1 MRFRRLT
8 LRPQIIGG
16 IAAFASQASL
26 QAAWADRLD
35 DIRKAGVLRVAAFDG
50 NPPFGYID
58 AVTKKQVG
66 HDIDLASDYAR
77 SLGVKLELVPTNPA
91 NRIPLLTSGKVDVV
105 FASFTITDERAK
117 VVDFTT
123 PYFLVGQQ
131 FLAKKG
137 VLTDASQIKELRIG
151 TEKGTTMETNLRERY
166 PEAKVVLYDDSPF
179 ALAALRNG
187 NVQAITNDGVKLTAQ
202 WGQLPDKERYE
213 IPPIT
218 VSKEYLGAAVPKG
231 ETRLLESLNGWLAES
246 EKNGRAVAIYNTWF
260 GPNSKAPLPRLLRIG
275 DARVASA
282 K

>member
-1 MRFRRLT
+1 MKRHQFT
-8 LRPQIIGG
+8 LGG
-16 IAAFASQASL
+16 LALASL
-26 QAAWADRLD
+26 FAFSTVAWADKLD
-35 DIRKAGVLRVAAFDG
+35 DIRRAGVLRVAAFDG

-58 AVTKKQVG
+58 AASKKQVG
-66 HDIDLASDYAR
+66 HDIDLAVEFAE
-77 SLGVKLELVPTNPA
+77 SLGVKIELVPTNPA

-131 FLAKKG
+131 FLARKG
-137 VLTDASQIKELRIG
+137 VLKDVAQLKQLRIG
-151 TEKGTTMETNLRERY
+151 TEKGTTMETNLRANY
-166 PEAKVVLYDDSPF
+166 PDAKVVLYDDSPF

-202 WGQLPDKERYE
+202 WGLLPDKEKYE

-231 ETRLLESLNGWLAES
+231 EARLLEVLNTWLGDI
-246 EKNGRAVAIYNTWF
+246 EKSGRAVAIYNAWF
-260 GPNSKAPLPRLLRIG
+260 GPDSKAPLPRLLKIG
-275 DARVASA
+275 EPRVAA
-282 K
+282 R

>member
-1 MRFRRLT
+1 MKRQQFILGGLALLGT
-8 LRPQIIGG
+8 L
-16 IAAFASQASL
+16 AFPAG
-26 QAAWADRLD
+26 AWADKLD

-58 AVTKKQVG
+58 ATSKKQVG
-66 HDIDLASDYAR
+66 HDIDLANEFAR
-77 SLGVKLELVPTNPA
+77 NLGVKIEFVPTNPA

-137 VLTDASQIKELRIG
+137 VLTDSAQLKDLRIG
-151 TEKGTTMETNLRERY
+151 TEKGTTMETNLRTNY
-166 PEAKVVLYDDSPF
+166 PDAKVVLYDDSPF

-202 WGQLPDKERYE
+202 WGQLPDKEKYE
-213 IPPIT
+213 IPAIT

-231 ETRLLESLNGWLAES
+231 ETRLLESLNSWLTEI
-246 EKNGRAVAIYNTWF
+246 EKNGRAVAIYNAWF
-260 GPNSKAPLPRLLRIG
+260 GPDSKAQLPRLLKIG
-275 DARVASA
+275 DQRVASR
-282 K
+282 

>member
-1 MRFRRLT
+1 MKRQQFILGGLALLGT
-8 LRPQIIGG
+8 L
-16 IAAFASQASL
+16 AFPAG
-26 QAAWADRLD
+26 AWADKLD

-58 AVTKKQVG
+58 ATSKKQVG
-66 HDIDLASDYAR
+66 HDIDLANEFAR
-77 SLGVKLELVPTNPA
+77 SLGVKIELVPTNPA

-137 VLTDASQIKELRIG
+137 VLTDAAQLKDLRIG
-151 TEKGTTMETNLRERY
+151 TEKGTTMETNLRTNY
-166 PEAKVVLYDDSPF
+166 PDAKVVLYDDSPF

-202 WGQLPDKERYE
+202 WGQLPEKEKYE
-213 IPPIT
+213 IPAIT

-231 ETRLLESLNGWLAES
+231 ETRLLESLNSWLTEI
-246 EKNGRAVAIYNTWF
+246 EKNGRAVAIYNAWF
-260 GPNSKAPLPRLLRIG
+260 GPDSKAPLPRLLKIG
-275 DARVASA
+275 EPRVASR
-282 K
+282 

>member
-1 MRFRRLT
+1 MKRQQFILGGLALLGT
-8 LRPQIIGG
+8 L
-16 IAAFASQASL
+16 AFPAG
-26 QAAWADRLD
+26 AWADKLD

-58 AVTKKQVG
+58 ATSKKQVG
-66 HDIDLASDYAR
+66 HDIDLANEFAR
-77 SLGVKLELVPTNPA
+77 SLGVKIEFVPTNPA

-137 VLTDASQIKELRIG
+137 VLTDAAQLKDLRIG
-151 TEKGTTMETNLRERY
+151 TEKGTTMETNLRTNY
-166 PEAKVVLYDDSPF
+166 PDAKVVLYDDSPF

-202 WGQLPDKERYE
+202 WGQLSDKEKYE
-213 IPPIT
+213 IPAIT

-231 ETRLLESLNGWLAES
+231 ETRLLESLNSWLTEI
-246 EKNGRAVAIYNTWF
+246 EKNGRAVAIYNAWF
-260 GPNSKAPLPRLLRIG
+260 GPDSKAPLPRLLKIG
-275 DARVASA
+275 EPRVASR
-282 K
+282 

>member
-1 MRFRRLT
+1 MKRHQFT
-8 LRPQIIGG
+8 FGG
-16 IAAFASQASL
+16 LALASL
-26 QAAWADRLD
+26 FAFSTGAWADKLD

-58 AVTKKQVG
+58 AASKKQVG
-66 HDIDLASDYAR
+66 HDIDLAGEFAK
-77 SLGVKLELVPTNPA
+77 SLGVKIELVPTNPA

-131 FLAKKG
+131 FLARKG
-137 VLTDASQIKELRIG
+137 VLKDVAQLKDLRIG
-151 TEKGTTMETNLRERY
+151 TEKGTTMETNLRTNY
-166 PEAKVVLYDDSPF
+166 PDAKVVLYDDSPF

-202 WGQLPDKERYE
+202 WGLLPDKDKYE

-231 ETRLLESLNGWLAES
+231 ETRLLEALDTWLGDI
-246 EKNGRAVAIYNTWF
+246 EKSGRAVAIYNAWF
-260 GPNSKAPLPRLLRIG
+260 GPDSKSPLPRLLKIG
-275 DARVASA
+275 EPRVAA
-282 K
+282 R

>member
-1 MRFRRLT
+1 MKRQQFILGGLALLGT
-8 LRPQIIGG
+8 L
-16 IAAFASQASL
+16 AFPAGAL
-26 QAAWADRLD
+26 ADKLD

-58 AVTKKQVG
+58 ATTKKQVG
-66 HDIDLASDYAR
+66 HDIDLANEFAN
-77 SLGVKLELVPTNPA
+77 SLGVKIEFVPTNPA

-137 VLTDASQIKELRIG
+137 VLTDAAQLKDLRIG
-151 TEKGTTMETNLRERY
+151 TEKGTTMETNLRTNY
-166 PEAKVVLYDDSPF
+166 PDAKVVLYDDSPF

-202 WGQLPDKERYE
+202 WGQLPDKEKYE
-213 IPPIT
+213 IPAIT

-231 ETRLLESLNGWLAES
+231 ETRLLESLNSWLTEI
-246 EKNGRAVAIYNTWF
+246 EKNGRAVAIYNAWF
-260 GPNSKAPLPRLLRIG
+260 GPESKAPLPRLLKIG
-275 DARVASA
+275 EQRVASR
-282 K
+282 

>member
-1 MRFRRLT
+1 MKRQQFILGGLALLGT
-8 LRPQIIGG
+8 L
-16 IAAFASQASL
+16 AFPAG
-26 QAAWADRLD
+26 AWADKLD

-58 AVTKKQVG
+58 ATSKKQVG
-66 HDIDLASDYAR
+66 HDIDLANEFAR
-77 SLGVKLELVPTNPA
+77 SLGVKIELVPTNPA

-137 VLTDASQIKELRIG
+137 VLTDAAQLKDLRIG
-151 TEKGTTMETNLRERY
+151 TEKGTTMETNLRTNY
-166 PEAKVVLYDDSPF
+166 PDAKVVLYDDSPF

-202 WGQLPDKERYE
+202 WGQLPDKEKYE
-213 IPPIT
+213 IPAIT

-231 ETRLLESLNGWLAES
+231 ETRLLESLNSWLTEI
-246 EKNGRAVAIYNTWF
+246 EKNGRAVAIYNAWF
-260 GPNSKAPLPRLLRIG
+260 GPDSKAPLPRLLKIG
-275 DARVASA
+275 EPRVASR
-282 K
+282 

>member
-1 MRFRRLT
+1 MKFRPLILCGVAT
-8 LRPQIIGG
+8 L
-16 IAAFASQASL
+16 ASLASL

-58 AVTKKQVG
+58 ATSKKQVG
-66 HDIDLASDYAR
+66 HDIDLANDYAK
-77 SLGVKLELVPTNPA
+77 SLGVKIELVPTNPA

-137 VLTDASQIKELRIG
+137 VLTDASQIKDLRIG
-151 TEKGTTMETNLRERY
+151 TEKGTTMETNLRARY
-166 PEAKVVLYDDSPF
+166 PDAKVVLYDDSPF

-231 ETRLLESLNGWLAES
+231 ETRLLESLNGWLTEI
-246 EKNGRAVAIYNTWF
+246 EKNGRAVAIYDSWF
-260 GPNSKAPLPRLLRIG
+260 GPNSKAPLPRLLKIG
-275 DARVASA
+275 DTKVAA
-282 K
+282 ATDR

>member
-1 MRFRRLT
+1 MKRQQFILGGLALLGT
-8 LRPQIIGG
+8 L
-16 IAAFASQASL
+16 AFPAG
-26 QAAWADRLD
+26 AWADKLD

-58 AVTKKQVG
+58 ATSKKQVG
-66 HDIDLASDYAR
+66 HDIDLANEFAR
-77 SLGVKLELVPTNPA
+77 SLGVKIELVPTNPA

-131 FLAKKG
+131 FLARKG
-137 VLTDASQIKELRIG
+137 VLTDAAQLKDLRIG
-151 TEKGTTMETNLRERY
+151 TEKGTTMETNLRTNY
-166 PEAKVVLYDDSPF
+166 PDAKVVLYDDSPF

-202 WGQLPDKERYE
+202 WGQLPDKEKYE
-213 IPPIT
+213 IPAIT

-231 ETRLLESLNGWLAES
+231 ETRLLESLNSWLTEI
-246 EKNGRAVAIYNTWF
+246 EKNGRAVAIYNAWF
-260 GPNSKAPLPRLLRIG
+260 GPDSKAPLPRLLKIG
-275 DARVASA
+275 EPRVASR
-282 K
+282 

>member
-1 MRFRRLT
+1 MKRQQFILGGLALLGT
-8 LRPQIIGG
+8 L
-16 IAAFASQASL
+16 AFSAG
-26 QAAWADRLD
+26 AWADKLD

-58 AVTKKQVG
+58 ATSKKQVG
-66 HDIDLASDYAR
+66 HDIDLANEFAK
-77 SLGVKLELVPTNPA
+77 SLGVKIEFVPTNPA

-137 VLTDASQIKELRIG
+137 VLTDAAQLKDLRIG
-151 TEKGTTMETNLRERY
+151 TEKGTTMETNLRTNY
-166 PEAKVVLYDDSPF
+166 PDAKVVLYDDSPF

-202 WGQLPDKERYE
+202 WGQLPDKEKYE
-213 IPPIT
+213 IPAIT

-231 ETRLLESLNGWLAES
+231 ETRLLESLNSWLTEI
-246 EKNGRAVAIYNTWF
+246 EKNGRAVAIYNAWF
-260 GPNSKAPLPRLLRIG
+260 GPDSKAPLPRLLKIG
-275 DARVASA
+275 DQRVASR
-282 K
+282 

>member
-1 MRFRRLT
+1 MKFRPLI
-8 LRPQIIGG
+8 LCGV
-16 IAAFASQASL
+16 AAFASLASS

-50 NPPFGYID
+50 NPPFGFID
-58 AVTKKQVG
+58 GTSKKQVG
-66 HDIDLASDYAR
+66 HDIDLATEYAK
-77 SLGVKLELVPTNPA
+77 SLGVKVEFVPTNPA

-105 FASFTITDERAK
+105 FASFTITDERVK

-137 VLTDASQIKELRIG
+137 VLTDASQIKDVRIG
-151 TEKGTTMETNLRERY
+151 TEKGTTMESNLRTRY

-202 WGQLPDKERYE
+202 WNQLPDKENYE

-231 ETRLLESLNGWLAES
+231 ETRLLESLNGWLVES

-260 GPNSKAPLPRLLRIG
+260 GANSNAPLPRLLKIG
-275 DARVASA
+275 DARVATA
-282 K
+282 N

>member
-1 MRFRRLT
+1 MKRQQFILGGLALLGT
-8 LRPQIIGG
+8 L
-16 IAAFASQASL
+16 AFPAG
-26 QAAWADRLD
+26 AWADKLD

-58 AVTKKQVG
+58 ATSKKQVG
-66 HDIDLASDYAR
+66 HDIDLANEFAR
-77 SLGVKLELVPTNPA
+77 SLGVKIELVPTNPA

-137 VLTDASQIKELRIG
+137 VLTDAAQLKDLRIG
-151 TEKGTTMETNLRERY
+151 TEKGTTMETNLRTNY
-166 PEAKVVLYDDSPF
+166 PDAKVVLYDDSPF

-202 WGQLPDKERYE
+202 WGQLSDKEKYE
-213 IPPIT
+213 IPAIT

-231 ETRLLESLNGWLAES
+231 ETRLLESLNSWLTEI
-246 EKNGRAVAIYNTWF
+246 EKNGRAVAIYNAWF
-260 GPNSKAPLPRLLRIG
+260 GPDSKAPLPRLLKIG
-275 DARVASA
+275 EPRVASR
-282 K
+282 

>member
-1 MRFRRLT
+1 MKRQQFILGGLALLGT
-8 LRPQIIGG
+8 L
-16 IAAFASQASL
+16 AFPAG
-26 QAAWADRLD
+26 AWADKLD

-58 AVTKKQVG
+58 ATSKKQVG
-66 HDIDLASDYAR
+66 HDIDLANEFAR
-77 SLGVKLELVPTNPA
+77 SLGVKIELVPTNPA

-131 FLAKKG
+131 FLARKG
-137 VLTDASQIKELRIG
+137 VLADAAQLKDLRIG
-151 TEKGTTMETNLRERY
+151 TEKGTTMETNLRTNY
-166 PEAKVVLYDDSPF
+166 PDAKVVLYDDSPF

-202 WGQLPDKERYE
+202 WGQLPDKEKYE
-213 IPPIT
+213 IPAIT

-231 ETRLLESLNGWLAES
+231 ETRLLESLNSWLTEI
-246 EKNGRAVAIYNTWF
+246 EKNGRAVAIYNAWF
-260 GPNSKAPLPRLLRIG
+260 GPDSKAPLPRLLKIG
-275 DARVASA
+275 EPRVASR
-282 K
+282 

>member
-1 MRFRRLT
+1 MKRQQFILGGLALLGT
-8 LRPQIIGG
+8 L
-16 IAAFASQASL
+16 AFPAG
-26 QAAWADRLD
+26 AWADKLD

-58 AVTKKQVG
+58 ATSKKQVG
-66 HDIDLASDYAR
+66 HDIDLANEFAR
-77 SLGVKLELVPTNPA
+77 SLGVKIEFVPTNPA

-137 VLTDASQIKELRIG
+137 VLTDAAQLKDLRIG
-151 TEKGTTMETNLRERY
+151 TEKGTTMETNLRTNY
-166 PEAKVVLYDDSPF
+166 PDAKVVLYDDSPF

-202 WGQLPDKERYE
+202 WGQLPDKEKYE
-213 IPPIT
+213 IPAIT

-231 ETRLLESLNGWLAES
+231 ETRLLESLNSWLTEI
-246 EKNGRAVAIYNTWF
+246 EKNGRAVAIYNAWF
-260 GPNSKAPLPRLLRIG
+260 GPDSKAPLPRLLKIG
-275 DARVASA
+275 EPRVASR
-282 K
+282 

>member
-1 MRFRRLT
+1 MK
-8 LRPQIIGG
+8 LRPLILCG
-16 IAAFASQASL
+16 IAAFASLASL
-26 QAAWADRLD
+26 QSAWADRLD

-58 AVTKKQVG
+58 AASKKQVG
-66 HDIDLASDYAR
+66 HDIDLATEYAK
-77 SLGVKLELVPTNPA
+77 SLGVRLELVPTNPA
-91 NRIPLLTSGKVDVV
+91 NRIPLLTSGKADVV

-137 VLTDASQIKELRIG
+137 VLADAEQIKDLRIG
-151 TEKGTTMETNLRERY
+151 TEKGTTMEGNLRARY
-166 PEAKVVLYDDSPF
+166 PQARVVLYDDSPF

-202 WGQLPDKERYE
+202 WNQLPDKANYE

-231 ETRLLESLNGWLAES
+231 ETRLLESLNGWLVES
-246 EKNGRAVAIYNTWF
+246 ERNGRALAIYNTWF
-260 GPNSKAPLPRLLRIG
+260 GPNSSAPLPRLLKIG
-275 DARVASA
+275 DARLASA
-282 K
+282 N